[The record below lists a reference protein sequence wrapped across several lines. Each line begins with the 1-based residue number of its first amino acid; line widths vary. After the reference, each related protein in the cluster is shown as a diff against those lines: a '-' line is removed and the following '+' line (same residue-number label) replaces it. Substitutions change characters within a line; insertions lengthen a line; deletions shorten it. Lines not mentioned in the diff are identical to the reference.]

1 MEVGLRKIKMCKMT
15 FVTGHNAWPLSRPHP
30 PVGCRAQI
38 AFPPLEC
45 CLNISYTAH
54 LAAYIS
60 VYIYSRNYSTIYLV
74 KTLLAQNKNQIY
86 VKGKPTFFILK
97 KCPKCIFEDS
107 LWVSF
112 TGELPDDGCEAV
124 EGDVAGSIVHLVDDV
139 HHLLLGGIVARPPQR
154 PHNTL
159 QLMECRLETKSNICT
174 TIIFKCEILYL
185 HL

>member
-1 MEVGLRKIKMCKMT
+1 MT
-15 FVTGHNAWPLSRPHP
+15 SFSATP
-30 PVGCRAQI
+30 PGRLQSTNRISSAGMLPEYFI
-38 AFPPLEC
+38 HSSFS
-45 CLNISYTAH
+45 CLY
-54 LAAYIS
+54 LC
-60 VYIYSRNYSTIYLV
+60 VYSRNYSTIYLV

-86 VKGKPTFFILK
+86 IKGKPTFFIFK

-185 HL
+185 HLQLWFWYYSNQNDRKLP